1 MPTPSDLCADFPGS
15 TDVIVPLAMDTNE
28 LTQLLNDVGAGHR
41 EALDRL
47 LPLVYDG
54 LGRMARAQLRRERD
68 GHTLNT
74 SALVH
79 EAYLKLVDQ
88 QKVSW
93 ENRNHFFAVAATAM
107 RRILVTYARARK
119 RQKRGGGA
127 AVIDLNDAPEIAAG
141 EQSEEMLALD
151 EALTRL
157 ASENE
162 RAARVVECRFF
173 AGLSIEETAAALDI
187 APTTVKRDWTL
198 ARAWLQRE
206 MRE

>member
-1 MPTPSDLCADFPGS
+1 
-15 TDVIVPLAMDTNE
+15 MDTNE
-28 LTQLLNDVGAGHR
+28 VTQLLNDVGRGDR
-41 EALDRL
+41 LALDRL

-54 LGRMARAQLRRERD
+54 LRRAARAQLRNERA

-88 QKVSW
+88 REVVW

-107 RRILVTYARARK
+107 RRILVSYARGRR

-127 AVIDLNDAPEIAAG
+127 AVVNLDDAPEIAA
-141 EQSEEMLALD
+141 EDRSEDVLALD
-151 EALTRL
+151 EALTKL
-157 ASENE
+157 AVEHE

-173 AGLSIEETAAALDI
+173 AGLSIEETAAALNI
-187 APTTVKRDWTL
+187 SAITVKRDWTL

-206 MRE
+206 LESGG

>member
-1 MPTPSDLCADFPGS
+1 M
-15 TDVIVPLAMDTNE
+15 
-28 LTQLLNDVGAGHR
+28 
-41 EALDRL
+41 
-47 LPLVYDG
+47 
-54 LGRMARAQLRRERD
+54 
-68 GHTLNT
+68 
-74 SALVH
+74 
-79 EAYLKLVDQ
+79 
-88 QKVSW
+88 
-93 ENRNHFFAVAATAM
+93 
-107 RRILVTYARARK
+107 
-119 RQKRGGGA
+119 
-127 AVIDLNDAPEIAAG
+127 IDLNDAPEIAAG